1 MTDQTVR
8 EVSTGVSVKACSG
21 LRIERKVVIV
31 IGPGDAVE
39 KVAIRGVW
47 GEYELCSRCGWNGP
61 QLCSC
66 VDVVGRPSDDPQAVS
81 THPQERRI
89 QPGRSLLLSHN

>member
-1 MTDQTVR
+1 MTGQTVR

-39 KVAIRGVW
+39 KVAVRGAW
-47 GEYELCSRCGWNGP
+47 GEYWLCSRCGLDGP

-66 VDVVGRPSDDPQAVS
+66 VDGGGGPSNDPQEVS
-81 THPQERRI
+81 IHPQERRI
-89 QPGRSLLLSHN
+89 QQRRVALITHN

>member
-1 MTDQTVR
+1 MTGQTVR

-47 GEYELCSRCGWNGP
+47 GEYGLCSCCGWNRT

-66 VDVVGRPSDDPQAVS
+66 VDVGGGPSNDPQVVS
-81 THPQERRI
+81 THPQERSI
-89 QPGRSLLLSHN
+89 QRGRALLITHN